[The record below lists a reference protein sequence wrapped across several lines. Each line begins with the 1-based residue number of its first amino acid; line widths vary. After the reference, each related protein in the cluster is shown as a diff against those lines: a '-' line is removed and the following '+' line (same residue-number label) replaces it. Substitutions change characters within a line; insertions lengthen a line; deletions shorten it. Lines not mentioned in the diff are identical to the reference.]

1 VGWVLLPLLVGSPL
15 TGLAL
20 AFGISFTP
28 PLPRDGRPPRDA
40 APPALMETLRQVA
53 ARPNR
58 EGRDFVRQRGGSQL
72 VRVLDSSGTATT
84 YRVTAAGLERLPR
97 NWPRLLHEGNWGG
110 LLGSLANALAG
121 LGMAGLLVTGVLIW
135 ARRKLRLRQ
144 MRAARLDEGR
154 WAMLVATLGA
164 ALASLAAVMWEIAA
178 APTPVPPAT
187 LALAFGTILLSWIF
201 VHVLFAAHYAH
212 EHWLSGTGIAFPGN
226 DRPDFLEFLYFGFTI
241 GMTFQVSDACTQTP
255 PMRRL
260 VLVHAVVSF
269 LFNAVILAAAVNL
282 VSGLLR

>member
-1 VGWVLLPLLVGSPL
+1 MWTPRYLPGRLRREPRRGAVKLGLRHRPLL
-15 TGLAL
+15 
-20 AFGISFTP
+20 
-28 PLPRDGRPPRDA
+28 
-40 APPALMETLRQVA
+40 
-53 ARPNR
+53 
-58 EGRDFVRQRGGSQL
+58 L
-72 VRVLDSSGTATT
+72 VS
-84 YRVTAAGLERLPR
+84 AG
-97 NWPRLLHEGNWGG
+97 GG
-110 LLGSLANALAG
+110 LLAG
-121 LGMAGLLVTGVLIW
+121 LACAALGLRPSQAVLLGWNLAVLMWLGLTTASMAGASPSVME
-135 ARRKLRLRQ
+135 

-178 APTPVPPAT
+178 APTPVPPGT

-212 EHWLSGTGIAFPGN
+212 EHWLSGKGIAFPGN